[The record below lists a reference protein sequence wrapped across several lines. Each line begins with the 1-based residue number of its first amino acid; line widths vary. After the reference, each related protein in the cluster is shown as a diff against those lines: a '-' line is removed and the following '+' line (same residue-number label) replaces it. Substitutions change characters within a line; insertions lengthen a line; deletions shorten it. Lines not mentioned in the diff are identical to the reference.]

1 MKVVFREMRGGRS
14 DPSPSGIGRVK
25 RARQFEGEE
34 KELTFFHP
42 LRFRQTGYVFS
53 FNLNNKNRILMRTGD
68 CSTRNGWGSS
78 WTGAMHN
85 ARTDFVH

>member
-34 KELTFFHP
+34 KELTFVSILSVFVKLDMSFP
-42 LRFRQTGYVFS
+42 LT
-53 FNLNNKNRILMRTGD
+53 
-68 CSTRNGWGSS
+68 
-78 WTGAMHN
+78 
-85 ARTDFVH
+85 